1 MAVTVKC
8 QKCGADNR
16 LGQLFCREC
25 GAKLDLSKLTP
36 QEVARNNRP
45 DRGSLI
51 GRLIRLSVTLGLVA
65 VLGLLCWPLDPAG
78 DDPSANGMNEVD
90 AKMTALRGAVMRKNE
105 VKEIFSEADINGHL
119 NARLTSAPG
128 SGGFKLILREVRL
141 DLRAGNEVQAWMKST
156 LGPVV
161 VTYSATTRFTRSPDG
176 RYAYSADDVKIGRL
190 PMPGPL
196 RAKVVNQLSSLFLL
210 LQEENMLLQRLPSVE
225 TVDGALHVSTTASSN

>member
-1 MAVTVKC
+1 MVKC
-8 QKCGADNR
+8 QKCGSDNR

-65 VLGLLCWPLDPAG
+65 VLGLLCWPLDPTG
-78 DDPSANGMNEVD
+78 DAPSANGMNEVD
-90 AKMTALRGAVMRKNE
+90 AKMTALRGAIMRNNE
-105 VKEIFSEADINGHL
+105 VKEVFAEADINSHL

-128 SGGFKLILREVRL
+128 GGGLKLVLREVRL
-141 DLRAGNEVQAWMKST
+141 DLRVGEVHVWMKST

-161 VTYSATTRFTRSPDG
+161 VTYSATSRFTRSPDG
-176 RYAYSADDVKIGRL
+176 RYAFSATDVKIGRM

-210 LQEENMLLQRLPSVE
+210 LQEENMLLQRLPYVE
-225 TVDGALHVSTTASSN
+225 SVDGALRVSTTASSI